1 MPKRDPEHMNAQRE
15 RILRAT
21 IECIARKGVE
31 GMSMA
36 DIRKESGL
44 STGAI
49 YVHFA
54 NKEDIVAEA
63 LRYGI
68 VDALEFPGDW
78 PAFKALVANL
88 DDQLGFG
95 IETIV
100 RTRLHLRAEAARP
113 GRLHDVFK
121 PILEEALV
129 ILSDH
134 LQDMADRGEIALTMT
149 ARQTAQAMSAFVDGT
164 LWLALAID
172 RPFAEVKEDLALG
185 LDRFVAAP
193 VGV

>member
-36 DIRKESGL
+36 DIRQQAGL

-68 VDALEFPGDW
+68 VDALEFPDDW
-78 PAFKALVANL
+78 PSFRALIANL
-88 DDQLGFG
+88 DDQLGFD

-113 GRLHDVFK
+113 GNLHDVFK
-121 PILEEALV
+121 PILEEALA

-134 LQDMADRGEIALTMT
+134 LQAMADRGAIGLKMSPRE
-149 ARQTAQAMSAFVDGT
+149 TAQGMSAFVDGS

-172 RPFAEVKEDLALG
+172 RPLEDLKPELALG
-185 LDRFVAAP
+185 LDQFVEVP
-193 VGV
+193 GM

>member
-1 MPKRDPEHMNAQRE
+1 MPKRDSEHMNAQRE

-36 DIRKESGL
+36 DIRQQAGL

-68 VDALEFPGDW
+68 VDAVEFPGDW
-78 PAFKALVANL
+78 AAFKALIANL
-88 DDQLGFG
+88 DDQLGFD

-113 GRLHDVFK
+113 GRLHDAFR
-121 PILEEALV
+121 PILEEALS

-134 LQDMADRGEIALTMT
+134 LQGMADRGAIGLKMT
-149 ARQTAQAMSAFVDGT
+149 ARQTAQGMSAFVDGS

-172 RPFAEVKEDLALG
+172 RPLEDLKAELALG
-185 LDRFVAAP
+185 LDQFVEMP
-193 VGV
+193 RI